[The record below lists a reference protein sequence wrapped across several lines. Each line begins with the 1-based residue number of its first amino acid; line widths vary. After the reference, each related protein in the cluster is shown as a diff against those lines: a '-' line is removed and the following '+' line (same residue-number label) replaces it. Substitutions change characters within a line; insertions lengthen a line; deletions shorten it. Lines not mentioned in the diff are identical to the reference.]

1 MLCKTRRESNSFL
14 SSNRRRKSTFYD
26 MTFAFIES
34 ETNNISIMLLGFIYF
49 IGDVMKYP
57 FTLTCIA
64 ALLSGLSSAAIA
76 ADVPA
81 GTVLAKQQ
89 DLVRHIKD
97 EPASLD
103 PAKAVGLPEIQVI
116 RDLFEGLVNQDANGN
131 IIPGVATRWQ
141 TNDQK
146 IWTFTL
152 RNDAKWSDGTPVTA
166 QDFVY
171 SWQRLVDPATTSP
184 FAWFAALAGI
194 ANAQNI
200 IDGKAKP
207 DSLGVT
213 AVDAHTLRVQLDKPL
228 PWFVNL
234 TANFSLYPV
243 NKTNVESDKNWT
255 RPGKLV
261 GNGAYVLAD
270 RVVNEKLVA
279 TPNKHYWD
287 NAKTVIQKV
296 TFVPINQESAATKR
310 YLAGDIDITESF
322 PKNQYQKLLKELPGQ
337 VYTPAQ
343 LGTYYYAFNTQKGPT
358 ADARVRLALSMTID
372 RRIIAEKVLG
382 TGEKPAWRLTPDVT
396 AGFTPQPSAM
406 EQSSQAE
413 LNAQAKTLL
422 QAAGYGP
429 NRPLKLTLLYNTSE
443 NHQKIAIAVASMW
456 KKNLGVDVKLQNQE
470 WKTYIDS
477 RNTGNFDVIR
487 ASWVGDYNEPS
498 TFLSLLTST
507 NTGNIAR
514 FNEPAYDKV
523 IRQAAMENTATARNA
538 DYNEAE
544 KILAEKAPIAPIYQY
559 TNGRL
564 IKPWLK
570 GYPITNPEDVAYT
583 HTMYLIKH

>member
-1 MLCKTRRESNSFL
+1 
-14 SSNRRRKSTFYD
+14 
-26 MTFAFIES
+26 
-34 ETNNISIMLLGFIYF
+34 
-49 IGDVMKYP
+49 MKYP
-57 FTLTCIA
+57 FTLTCCA
-64 ALLSGLSSAAIA
+64 VLLSGLSSAAFA
-76 ADVPA
+76 ADVPT

-89 DLVRHIKD
+89 ILVRHIKD

-171 SWQRLVDPATTSP
+171 SWQRLVDPKTTSP

-194 ANAQNI
+194 TNAQDI

-207 DSLGVT
+207 ETLGVT
-213 AVDAHTLRVQLDKPL
+213 AVDARTLRVQLDKPL

-243 NKTNVESDKNWT
+243 NKANVESDINWT

-279 TPNKHYWD
+279 TPNKQYWD

-296 TFVPINQESAATKR
+296 TFVPINQESSATKR

-396 AGFTPQPSAM
+396 AGFTPQPSAL

-413 LNAQAKTLL
+413 LNAQAKMLL

-523 IRQAAMENTATARNA
+523 IRQAALENTAAARNA

-544 KILAEKAPIAPIYQY
+544 KILAAKAPIAPIYQY

-583 HTMYLIKH
+583 HTMYIVKH

>member
-1 MLCKTRRESNSFL
+1 
-14 SSNRRRKSTFYD
+14 
-26 MTFAFIES
+26 
-34 ETNNISIMLLGFIYF
+34 
-49 IGDVMKYP
+49 MKLP
-57 FTLTCIA
+57 VSLTCC
-64 ALLSGLSSAAIA
+64 ALWLSAFSSLSWA
-76 ADVPA
+76 ADVPP

-89 DLVRHIKD
+89 ELVRHIKD

-116 RDLFEGLVNQDANGN
+116 RDLFEGLVNQDDKGN
-131 IIPGVATRWQ
+131 IIPGVASKWQ
-141 TNDQK
+141 TNDNR

-152 RNDAKWSDGTPVTA
+152 RENAKWSDGTPVTA

-171 SWQRLVDPATTSP
+171 SWQRLVDPKTTSP

-194 ANAQNI
+194 HNAQNI
-200 IDGKAKP
+200 IDGKATP
-207 DSLGVT
+207 DKLGVI
-213 AVDAHTLRVQLDKPL
+213 ALDARTLQVQLDKPL

-234 TANFSLYPV
+234 TANVSLYPV
-243 NKTNVESDKNWT
+243 NKANVESDPNWT

-261 GNGAYVLAD
+261 GNGAYVLKE

-279 TPNKHYWD
+279 VPNTQYWD
-287 NAKTVIQKV
+287 NGKTVIQQV

-322 PKNQYQKLLKELPGQ
+322 PKNQYQKLLKDIPGQ
-337 VYTPAQ
+337 VYTPPQ

-372 RRIIAEKVLG
+372 RRIMAQKVLG
-382 TGEKPAWRLTPDVT
+382 TGEKPAWRFTPDVT
-396 AGFTPQPSAM
+396 AGFTPQPSVM
-406 EQSSQAE
+406 ELMSQEE

-429 NRPLKLTLLYNTSE
+429 NRPLTLTLLYNTSE

-498 TFLSLLTST
+498 TFLSLLTSSHS
-507 NTGNIAR
+507 GNISR
-514 FNEPAYDKV
+514 FNDPAYDKV
-523 IRQAAMENTATARNA
+523 IRQATLETTAKARNA

-544 KILAEKAPIAPIYQY
+544 KIAAEKAPIAPIYQY

-570 GYPITNPEDVAYT
+570 GYPITNPEDVAYSR
-583 HTMYLIKH
+583 TMYIVKH

>member
-1 MLCKTRRESNSFL
+1 MRHSL
-14 SSNRRRKSTFYD
+14 SLICCALS
-26 MTFAFIES
+26 
-34 ETNNISIMLLGFIYF
+34 LG
-49 IGDVMKYP
+49 
-57 FTLTCIA
+57 
-64 ALLSGLSSAAIA
+64 GLSSIAVA

-81 GTVLAKQQ
+81 GTVLADRQE
-89 DLVRHIKD
+89 LVRHIKD
-97 EPASLD
+97 EPATLD

-116 RDLFEGLVNQDANGN
+116 RDLFEGLVNQNEKGE
-131 IIPGVATRWQ
+131 IVPGVATRWQ
-141 TNDQK
+141 TNDNK

-166 QDFVY
+166 DDFVY
-171 SWQRLVDPATTSP
+171 SWRRLVDPKNTSE

-194 ANAQNI
+194 NNAQAI
-200 IDGKAKP
+200 IDGKSAP
-207 DSLGVT
+207 DTLGVS
-213 AVDAHTLRVQLDKPL
+213 AVNTHTLRIQLDKPL
-228 PWFVNL
+228 PWFPSL
-234 TANFSLYPV
+234 TASFALYPV
-243 NKTNVESDKNWT
+243 QKNNVESDKNWT
-255 RPGKLV
+255 QPGHLV
-261 GNGAYVLAD
+261 GNGAFVLKD
-270 RVVNEKLVA
+270 RVVNEKLVVE
-279 TPNKHYWD
+279 PNANYWD
-287 NAKTVIQKV
+287 NGKTVLKKV
-296 TFVPINQESAATKR
+296 TFVPINQESTATKR
-310 YLAGDIDITESF
+310 YLANDIDITESF
-322 PKNQYQKLLKELPGQ
+322 PKNQYQKLLKDIPGQ
-337 VYTPAQ
+337 VYTPPQ

-372 RRIIAEKVLG
+372 RRIMAEKVLG
-382 TGEKPAWRLTPDVT
+382 TGEKPAWRFTPDVT
-396 AGFTPQPSAM
+396 AGFTPEESAM
-406 EQSSQAE
+406 EHTSQQE

-429 NRPLKLTLLYNTSE
+429 SRPLKLTLLYNTSE

-507 NTGNIAR
+507 HSGNISR

-523 IRQAAMENTATARNA
+523 VNQATLENTAAARNA
-538 DYNEAE
+538 DYNQAE
-544 KILAEKAPIAPIYQY
+544 KIIAEKAPIAPIYQY

-570 GYPITNPEDVAYT
+570 GYPINNPEDVAYSR
-583 HTMYLIKH
+583 TMYLIKHK